1 MSNSNDTINLLKEC
15 NAGIKMGVS
24 SIDEVLEYV
33 KDNKLKNIL
42 IDSKDKHSKLGDDTH
57 DLLNQYHEEGKEPNP
72 MAKAMSWIKTNFK
85 ISNSH
90 TDSTIADLI
99 IDGCNM
105 GIKSLYKYLNDY
117 SNAEEKAKDIAK
129 RLINIEEKLIINL
142 RDYL

>member
-1 MSNSNDTINLLKEC
+1 MFSSNDTIELLKEC
-15 NAGIKMGVS
+15 NSGIKMGVS

-33 KDNKLKNIL
+33 KDDTLKDILNK
-42 IDSKDKHSKLGDDTH
+42 SKEKHSILGDDTH
-57 DLLNQYHEEGKEPNP
+57 KMLNEYHVEGKEPNP

-90 TDSTIADLI
+90 TDGTVADLI

-117 SNAEEKAKDIAK
+117 SNAEPKAKDIAK
-129 RLINIEEKLIINL
+129 RLINIEEKLIIDL
-142 RDYL
+142 RGYL

>member
-1 MSNSNDTINLLKEC
+1 MSNSSDTIELLKEC

-24 SIDEVLEYV
+24 SINEVIDYV
-33 KDNKLKNIL
+33 KDDKMKNIL
-42 IDSKDKHSKLGDDTH
+42 IKYKEEHSRLGDDTH
-57 DLLNQYHEEGKEPNP
+57 IMLNKYHEEGKEPNP

-90 TDSTIADLI
+90 NDGTIADLI
-99 IDGCNM
+99 VDGCNM

-129 RLINIEEKLIINL
+129 KLINIEEKLITDL
-142 RDYL
+142 RSYL

>member
-1 MSNSNDTINLLKEC
+1 MSNSNDTIELLKEC

-24 SIDEVLEYV
+24 SIDEVLDYV
-33 KDNKLKNIL
+33 KDDHLKKIL
-42 IDSKDKHSKLGDDTH
+42 QEYKEKHSKLGDDTH
-57 DLLNQYHEEGKEPNP
+57 IMLNRYHVEGKEPNP

-90 TDSTIADLI
+90 NDSTIADLI
-99 IDGCNM
+99 VDGCNM

-129 RLINIEEKLIINL
+129 KLINVEEKLITDL
-142 RDYL
+142 RNYL